1 MEQNQPKIG
10 KFSLNYGLILGAIS
24 VVFGLMLYSMD
35 AHATQD
41 TSNTVISIVLAVA
54 ITIWA
59 IFNFRKANGGLL
71 SLGQAIK
78 LGIGIALIAGVIYIV
93 YMIFLSSVL
102 DTEFI
107 TKIAETNKANAQ
119 AAGVMTSAQIDLQY
133 QQTIEYFWVSY
144 PFILIFNIIMGL
156 VIGLIGGL
164 IFKKSELAD

>member
-41 TSNTVISIVLAVA
+41 TSNTVIGIVLAVA

-93 YMIFLSSVL
+93 YLIFLSSVL

-107 TKIAETNKANAQ
+107 TKIAENTKAA
-119 AAGVMTSAQIDLQY
+119 AEEAGVMTSAQIEQQY
-133 QQTIEYFWVSY
+133 QGTIDYFWVSY

>member
-10 KFSLNYGLILGAIS
+10 NFSLNYGVILGAIS

-35 AHATQD
+35 AHANQD
-41 TSNTVISIVLAVA
+41 TSSQVIGIVLAVA
-54 ITIWA
+54 ITIWG

-78 LGIGIALIAGVIYIV
+78 LGIGIALISGIIYII
-93 YMIFLSSVL
+93 YLIFLSSVL

-107 TKIAETNKANAQ
+107 TKIAENTKAA
-119 AAGVMTSAQIDLQY
+119 AEEAGVMSSAQIDQQY
-133 QQTIEYFWVSY
+133 QGTIDYFWVSY
-144 PFILIFNIIMGL
+144 PIILIFNIIIGL

-164 IFKKSELAD
+164 IFKKS

>member
-1 MEQNQPKIG
+1 MEQTQPKIG

-35 AHATQD
+35 AHANQD
-41 TSNTVISIVLAVA
+41 TSTQVIGIVLAVV

-71 SLGQAIK
+71 TLGQAIK
-78 LGIGIALIAGVIYIV
+78 LGVLISLIAGVIGIIYL
-93 YMIFLSSVL
+93 IFLANVL

-107 TKIAETNKANAQ
+107 TKIAENTRAA
-119 AAGVMTSAQIDLQY
+119 AEEAGVMTSAQIEQQY
-133 QQTIEYFWVSY
+133 QGTIDYFWISY
-144 PFILIFNIIMGL
+144 PFILIFNVIMGL

-164 IFKKSELAD
+164 IFKKS

>member
-1 MEQNQPKIG
+1 MEQTQPKIG

-35 AHATQD
+35 AHANQD
-41 TSNTVISIVLAVA
+41 SSSQVIGIVLAVA
-54 ITIWA
+54 ITMWA

-78 LGIGIALIAGVIYIV
+78 LGTLIALISGVIYIV
-93 YMIFLSSVL
+93 YLIFLSNVL

-107 TKIAETNKANAQ
+107 SKIAENSKAA
-119 AAGVMTSAQIDLQY
+119 AEEAGVMTTAQIDQQY
-133 QQTIEYFWVSY
+133 QGTIDYFWVSY
-144 PFILIFNIIMGL
+144 PIILIINVIIGL

-164 IFKKSELAD
+164 IFKKS

>member
-35 AHATQD
+35 AHANQD

-54 ITIWA
+54 VTMWG

-78 LGIGIALIAGVIYIV
+78 LGIGIALISGIIYIL

-107 TKIAETNKANAQ
+107 TKIAENTKAAAQ
-119 AAGVMTSAQIDLQY
+119 EAGVMTAAQIEQQY
-133 QQTIEYFWVSY
+133 QGTIDYFWISY
-144 PFILIFNIIMGL
+144 PFILIFNVIMGL

-164 IFKKSELAD
+164 IFKKS

>member
-1 MEQNQPKIG
+1 MEQNQPKIA

-24 VVFGLMLYSMD
+24 VVYNLMLYSMD

-78 LGIGIALIAGVIYIV
+78 LGIGIALISGVIYII
-93 YMIFLSSVL
+93 YLIFLSSVL

-107 TKIAETNKANAQ
+107 TKIAENTKAA
-119 AAGVMTSAQIDLQY
+119 AEEAGVMSAAQIDQQY
-133 QQTIEYFWVSY
+133 QGTIDYFWVSY

-164 IFKKSELAD
+164 IFKKS